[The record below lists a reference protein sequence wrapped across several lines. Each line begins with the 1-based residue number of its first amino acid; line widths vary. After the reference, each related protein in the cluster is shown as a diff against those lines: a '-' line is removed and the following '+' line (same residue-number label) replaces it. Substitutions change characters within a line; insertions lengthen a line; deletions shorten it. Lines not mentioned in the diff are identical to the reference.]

1 MVKSRRWEAPL
12 LGGELVTL
20 RQLDEGDADA
30 VWEMVNDAEGND
42 LTATT
47 DTFTREQ
54 IDEWCR
60 SRPAQDERLD
70 LAIVDND
77 TDDFVGEVVLS
88 AFDSNTNSCGFRIS
102 LRGPAWYGRGLGT
115 DAARLV
121 VAHGLGTIG
130 LEAISLEVLARNP
143 RARVVYD
150 KLGFVTVRDF
160 DEDDESWIE
169 MRISRPTDDAPS
181 TGPHNREGGLNR

>member
-1 MVKSRRWEAPL
+1 MVKSQRWEAPL
-12 LGGELVTL
+12 LGGERVRL
-20 RQLDEGDADA
+20 RQLDESDADA
-30 VWEMVNDAEGND
+30 AWEMVNDAEGND

-47 DTFTREQ
+47 ETFTREQ

-77 TDDFVGEVVLS
+77 TGDFVGEVVLNN
-88 AFDSNTNSCGFRIS
+88 FDSSTNSCGFRIS

-115 DAARLV
+115 DAARLI

-130 LEAISLEVLARNP
+130 LEAISLEVLARNR
-143 RARVVYD
+143 RARAVYD
-150 KLGFVTVRDF
+150 KLGFVTVREF

-169 MRISRPTDDAPS
+169 MRISR
-181 TGPHNREGGLNR
+181 

>member
-1 MVKSRRWEAPL
+1 MATSQRWEAPL
-12 LGGELVTL
+12 LDGQRVTL
-20 RQLDEGDADA
+20 RELDARDADA

-47 DTFTREQ
+47 DTFTSEQ

-60 SRPAQDERLD
+60 SRPTQDERLD

-77 TDDFVGEVVLS
+77 TGDFVGEVVLND
-88 AFDSNTNSCGFRIS
+88 FDSNTNSCSFRIS

-115 DAARLV
+115 DAARLI

-130 LEAISLEVLARNP
+130 LEAISLEVLARNR
-143 RARVVYD
+143 RARRVYD
-150 KLGFVTVRDF
+150 KLGFATVRHF

-169 MRISRPTDDAPS
+169 MRISQ
-181 TGPHNREGGLNR
+181 

>member
-1 MVKSRRWEAPL
+1 MVKSRRWEAPV
-12 LGGELVTL
+12 LGGERVTL

-77 TDDFVGEVVLS
+77 TGDFVGEVVLS
-88 AFDSNTNSCGFRIS
+88 DFDPNTNSCGFRIS
-102 LRGPAWYGRGLGT
+102 LRGPDWYGRGLGT

-121 VAHGLGTIG
+121 VAHGLRTIG

-169 MRISRPTDDAPS
+169 MRISLPTDDAPS
-181 TGPHNREGGLNR
+181 TGPHNHE